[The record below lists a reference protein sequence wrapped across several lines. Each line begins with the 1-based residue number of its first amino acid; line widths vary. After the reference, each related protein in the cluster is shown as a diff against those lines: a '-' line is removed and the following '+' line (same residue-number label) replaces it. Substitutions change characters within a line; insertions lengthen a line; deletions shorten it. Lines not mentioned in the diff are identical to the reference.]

1 MAARKMQKLA
11 LLAKIETTYGTDAT
25 PTGAANA
32 MLVKNVTITPLEG
45 EEIQRDLT
53 MPYFGSQG
61 VILAGTYGKI
71 DFEIELSGSGAAGT
85 APFWGVLARACA
97 LSETIVAATSVTYA
111 PVSSGQE
118 SATIWWN
125 LDGTRHVLL
134 GSRGTM
140 SLSMDSQKI
149 PTLKFS
155 LTGLLGTVTDTALPA
170 TTLPT
175 PPKPLPPSKTN
186 TPVFTIHGYS
196 AVVEAFSLD
205 LGNKVEPRLLI
216 GSESIEHVDRA
227 VTGSVTMQA
236 DQVASVDWQAKAIS
250 RARGALAVTHGT
262 AAGNI
267 IQIAAPALEVG
278 KPTFGSSNN
287 ILNIGLPFVACPS
300 SVSGNDELS
309 IVVK

>member
-45 EEIQRDLT
+45 EEIQRDLVL
-53 MPYFGSQG
+53 PYFGTQG
-61 VILAGTYGKI
+61 VILAATYGKI
-71 DFEIELSGSGAAGT
+71 DFEVELSGSGTAGT
-85 APFWGVLARACA
+85 APFWSVLARACGMA
-97 LSETIVAATSVTYA
+97 ETIVAATSATYS

-134 GSRGTM
+134 GARGN
-140 SLSMDSQKI
+140 LSATLDVQKI
-149 PTLKFS
+149 PMLKFS
-155 LTGLLGTVTDTALPA
+155 LTGLLGTVTDVALPA

-175 PPKPLPPSKTN
+175 PPKPVPPSKAN
-186 TPVFTIHGYS
+186 TTVFTLHGYS
-196 AVVEAFSLD
+196 AIVEAFSFD

-216 GSESIEHVDRA
+216 GSESIELIDRA
-227 VTGSVTMQA
+227 VSGTVVVQA
-236 DQVASVDWQAKAIS
+236 DQAAAIDWQAKAIS
-250 RARGALAVTHGT
+250 RARGALAITHGT
-262 AAGNI
+262 SAGNI
-267 IQIAAPALEVG
+267 IQIAAPAVEIG
-278 KPTFGSSNN
+278 KQTFGSTAN
-287 ILNIGLPFVACPS
+287 ILNTSLPLVFCPS
-300 SVSGNDELS
+300 SSTGNDEIS

>member
-45 EEIQRDLT
+45 EEIQRDLV
-53 MPYFGSQG
+53 MPYFGSLG

-71 DFEIELSGSGAAGT
+71 DFEVELAGSGTAGT

-97 LSETIVAATSVTYA
+97 MSETVVAATSVTYA
-111 PVSSGQE
+111 PVSAGQE

-134 GSRGTM
+134 GARGTF
-140 SLSMDSQKI
+140 SLSMDAQKI
-149 PTLKFS
+149 PTLKFT
-155 LTGLLGTVTDTALPA
+155 LTGLLGTVTDVALPA

-175 PPKPLPPSKTN
+175 PPQPLPPSKTN
-186 TPVFTIHGYS
+186 TPTFSLHSYS
-196 AVVEAFSLD
+196 AVVEAFSID

-216 GSESIEHVDRA
+216 GSESIEHGARA
-227 VTGSVTMQA
+227 FTGSATVQA
-236 DQVASVDWQAKAIS
+236 DQVAGVDWMSKATART
-250 RARGALAVTHGT
+250 RAALAVTHGLT
-262 AAGNI
+262 AGNI
-267 IQIAAPALEVG
+267 IQIAAPAVEIG
-278 KPTFGSSNN
+278 KPTHGSSNN
-287 ILNIGLPFVACPS
+287 ILNVTLPLVFCPS
-300 SVSGNDELS
+300 SASGNDELS